1 VRMANGSC
9 VDRLTNGGAGGAAR
23 TETATPDVTL
33 LVVGGGGVHK
43 TSRQTRLPPRAASIL
58 IYVYTVCCIAV
69 YDISSLYNTQ
79 Q

>member
-1 VRMANGSC
+1 MANGPC

-43 TSRQTRLPPRAASIL
+43 TSRQTRLPPRAASYTYII
-58 IYVYTVCCIAV
+58 IYVYAMP
-69 YDISSLYNTQ
+69 
-79 Q
+79 